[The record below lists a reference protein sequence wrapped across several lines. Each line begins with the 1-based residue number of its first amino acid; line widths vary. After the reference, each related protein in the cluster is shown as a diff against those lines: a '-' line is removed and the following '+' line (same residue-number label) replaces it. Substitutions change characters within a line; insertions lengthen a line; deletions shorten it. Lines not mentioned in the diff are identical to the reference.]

1 MKKTRPLQLGNFNK
15 QPLKILR
22 YLSHRTALSNYQR
35 KRNSEDKQEST
46 HLRQV
51 DQGHLAEEV

>member
-1 MKKTRPLQLGNFNK
+1 MKKTRPQQLGNFNK

-22 YLSHRTALSNYQR
+22 YLSHRTALPKYQR
-35 KRNSEDKQEST
+35 KRNNEDKQEST
-46 HLRQV
+46 HLLQV